1 MKVAEFKD
9 LIERYVRDGAGEE
22 IVVGKFVAAEVE
34 AEHCF
39 KRSPV
44 RRQMLSKAKMSSRAA
59 RVSRC

>member
-1 MKVAEFKD
+1 MKVVESKD
-9 LIERYVRDGAGEE
+9 LIERYVCDGAGEE

-44 RRQMLSKAKMSSRAA
+44 RRQMSSRAA

>member
-9 LIERYVRDGAGEE
+9 LIERYVCDGAGEE

-44 RRQMLSKAKMSSRAA
+44 RRQMSSRAA